1 LISFQDTQ
9 TKIYRKGEKEMAA
22 ESKKAKVDN
31 TVEEVHGPLY
41 DASRRVLLASI
52 GAIALAQD
60 EIEDFVEKLVERGEI
75 AEKDGKKLVREVI
88 DKRKKDVSKAE
99 DELNKRID
107 EVVTRMDVPTKADID
122 ALGDQINEL
131 SDKVDGLAKE

>member
-1 LISFQDTQ
+1 MT
-9 TKIYRKGEKEMAA
+9 A
-22 ESKKAKVDN
+22 ETKKAKVDN

-41 DASRRVLLASI
+41 EASRRVLLASI
-52 GAIALAQD
+52 GVIALAQD

-107 EVVTRMDVPTKADID
+107 EVVVRMDVPTKADID
-122 ALGDQINEL
+122 ALGEQINEL
-131 SDKVDGLAKE
+131 SDKVDALVKE

>member
-1 LISFQDTQ
+1 
-9 TKIYRKGEKEMAA
+9 MAA

-41 DASRRVLLASI
+41 EASRRVLLASI

-99 DELNKRID
+99 NELNKRID
-107 EVVTRMDVPTKADID
+107 EVVERMDVPTKADID
-122 ALGDQINEL
+122 ALGDQIDEL
-131 SDKVDGLAKE
+131 SNKVDALAKE

>member
-1 LISFQDTQ
+1 
-9 TKIYRKGEKEMAA
+9 MAA
-22 ESKKAKVDN
+22 VSKKAKVDN

-41 DASRRVLLASI
+41 EASRRVLLASI

-75 AEKDGKKLVREVI
+75 AEKDGKKLVHEVI

-99 DELNKRID
+99 NELNKRID
-107 EVVTRMDVPTKADID
+107 EVVERMDVPTKADID
-122 ALGDQINEL
+122 ALGDQIDEL
-131 SDKVDGLAKE
+131 SNKVDALAKE

>member
-1 LISFQDTQ
+1 
-9 TKIYRKGEKEMAA
+9 MAA
-22 ESKKAKVDN
+22 ESKKVKVDN

-41 DASRRVLLASI
+41 EASRRVLLASI

-99 DELNKRID
+99 NELNKRID
-107 EVVTRMDVPTKADID
+107 EVVERMDVPTKADID
-122 ALGDQINEL
+122 ALGGQINEL
-131 SDKVDGLAKE
+131 SDKVDALVKE

>member
-1 LISFQDTQ
+1 MATQ
-9 TKIYRKGEKEMAA
+9 
-22 ESKKAKVDN
+22 SKKAKVDN

-41 DASRRVLLASI
+41 EASRRVLLASI

-99 DELNKRID
+99 NELNKRID
-107 EVVTRMDVPTKADID
+107 EVVERMDVPTKADID
-122 ALGDQINEL
+122 ALGDQIDEL
-131 SDKVDGLAKE
+131 SNKVDALAKE

>member
-1 LISFQDTQ
+1 
-9 TKIYRKGEKEMAA
+9 MAA

-41 DASRRVLLASI
+41 EASRRVLLASI

-99 DELNKRID
+99 NELNKRID
-107 EVVTRMDVPTKADID
+107 EVVERMDVPTKADID

-131 SDKVDGLAKE
+131 SDKVDALVKE

>member
-1 LISFQDTQ
+1 
-9 TKIYRKGEKEMAA
+9 MAA
-22 ESKKAKVDN
+22 ESKKGKVDN
-31 TVEEVHGPLY
+31 TVEEVHVTLY
-41 DASRRVLLASI
+41 EASRRVLLASI

-107 EVVTRMDVPTKADID
+107 EVVIRMDVPTKADID

-131 SDKVDGLAKE
+131 SVKVDELAKE

>member
-1 LISFQDTQ
+1 
-9 TKIYRKGEKEMAA
+9 MAA
-22 ESKKAKVDN
+22 ESKKVKVDN
-31 TVEEVHGPLY
+31 TVEEVHGPLFE
-41 DASRRVLLASI
+41 ASRRVLLASI

-107 EVVTRMDVPTKADID
+107 EVVERMDVPTKADID

-131 SDKVDGLAKE
+131 SDKVDALVKE

>member
-1 LISFQDTQ
+1 
-9 TKIYRKGEKEMAA
+9 MATV
-22 ESKKAKVDN
+22 SKKAKVDN

-41 DASRRVLLASI
+41 EASRRVLLASI

-75 AEKDGKKLVREVI
+75 AEKDGKKLVREVM

-107 EVVTRMDVPTKADID
+107 EVIVRMDVPTKADID
-122 ALGDQINEL
+122 SLGDKINEL
-131 SDKVDGLAKE
+131 SDKLDALAKE

>member
-1 LISFQDTQ
+1 
-9 TKIYRKGEKEMAA
+9 MAA

-41 DASRRVLLASI
+41 EALRRVLMASI

-107 EVVTRMDVPTKADID
+107 EVVERMDVPTKADID

-131 SDKVDGLAKE
+131 SNKVDALAKE

>member
-1 LISFQDTQ
+1 MT
-9 TKIYRKGEKEMAA
+9 A
-22 ESKKAKVDN
+22 ETKKAKVDN

-41 DASRRVLLASI
+41 EASRRVLLASI
-52 GAIALAQD
+52 GVIALAQD

-107 EVVTRMDVPTKADID
+107 EVVVRMDVPTKADID

-131 SDKVDGLAKE
+131 SNKVDALSKE

>member
-1 LISFQDTQ
+1 
-9 TKIYRKGEKEMAA
+9 MAA

-41 DASRRVLLASI
+41 EASRRVLLASI
-52 GAIALAQD
+52 GVIALAQD

-75 AEKDGKKLVREVI
+75 AEKDGKKLMREVI

-99 DELNKRID
+99 DELNKRIN
-107 EVVTRMDVPTKADID
+107 EVVARIDAPTKADID
-122 ALGDQINEL
+122 ALGDQINVL
-131 SDKVDGLAKE
+131 SDKVDALAKE

>member
-1 LISFQDTQ
+1 
-9 TKIYRKGEKEMAA
+9 MAA

-41 DASRRVLLASI
+41 EASRRVLLASI

-107 EVVTRMDVPTKADID
+107 EVVVRMDVPTKADID
-122 ALGDQINEL
+122 ALGEQINEL
-131 SDKVDGLAKE
+131 SDKVDALSKE

>member
-1 LISFQDTQ
+1 
-9 TKIYRKGEKEMAA
+9 MAA
-22 ESKKAKVDN
+22 ESKKGKVDN
-31 TVEEVHGPLY
+31 TVEEVHSPLY
-41 DASRRVLLASI
+41 EASRRVLLASI

-107 EVVTRMDVPTKADID
+107 EVVERMDVPTKADID

>member
-1 LISFQDTQ
+1 
-9 TKIYRKGEKEMAA
+9 MAA
-22 ESKKAKVDN
+22 ESKKGKVDN

-41 DASRRVLLASI
+41 EASRRVLLASI

-75 AEKDGKKLVREVI
+75 AEKDGKKLLREVI
-88 DKRKKDVSKAE
+88 AKRKKDVSKAE

-107 EVVTRMDVPTKADID
+107 EVVIRMDVPTKADIV

-131 SDKVDGLAKE
+131 SVKVDELAKE

>member
-1 LISFQDTQ
+1 
-9 TKIYRKGEKEMAA
+9 MAA
-22 ESKKAKVDN
+22 VSKKAKVDN

-41 DASRRVLLASI
+41 EASRRVLLASI

-75 AEKDGKKLVREVI
+75 AEKDGKKLVHEVI

-99 DELNKRID
+99 NELNKRID
-107 EVVTRMDVPTKADID
+107 EVVERMDVPTKADID
-122 ALGDQINEL
+122 ALGDQIDEL
-131 SDKVDGLAKE
+131 SNKVDALSKE

>member
-1 LISFQDTQ
+1 
-9 TKIYRKGEKEMAA
+9 MAA

-41 DASRRVLLASI
+41 EASRRVLLASI

-60 EIEDFVEKLVERGEI
+60 EIEDFVKKLVERGEI
-75 AEKDGKKLVREVI
+75 AEKDGKQLVREVI

-99 DELNKRID
+99 NELNKRID
-107 EVVTRMDVPTKADID
+107 EVVERMDVPTKADID
-122 ALGDQINEL
+122 AIGDQINEL
-131 SDKVDGLAKE
+131 SNKVDALAKE

>member
-1 LISFQDTQ
+1 
-9 TKIYRKGEKEMAA
+9 MAA

-41 DASRRVLLASI
+41 EASRRVLLASI

-75 AEKDGKKLVREVI
+75 AEMDGKKLVREVI

-107 EVVTRMDVPTKADID
+107 EVVERMDVPTKADID
-122 ALGDQINEL
+122 ALGGQINEL
-131 SDKVDGLAKE
+131 SDKVDALVKE

>member
-1 LISFQDTQ
+1 
-9 TKIYRKGEKEMAA
+9 MAA

-41 DASRRVLLASI
+41 EASRRVLLASI

-75 AEKDGKKLVREVI
+75 AEMDGKKLVREVI

-107 EVVTRMDVPTKADID
+107 EVVERMDVPTKADID

-131 SDKVDGLAKE
+131 SDKVDALVKE

>member
-1 LISFQDTQ
+1 
-9 TKIYRKGEKEMAA
+9 MAA

-31 TVEEVHGPLY
+31 TVEEAHGPLY
-41 DASRRVLLASI
+41 EASRRVLLASI

-99 DELNKRID
+99 NELNKRID
-107 EVVTRMDVPTKADID
+107 EVVERMDVPTKADID
-122 ALGDQINEL
+122 ALGDQIDEL
-131 SDKVDGLAKE
+131 SNKVDALAKE

>member
-1 LISFQDTQ
+1 
-9 TKIYRKGEKEMAA
+9 MAA
-22 ESKKAKVDN
+22 ESKKGKVDN
-31 TVEEVHGPLY
+31 TVEEVHGHLY
-41 DASRRVLLASI
+41 EASRRVLLASI

-107 EVVTRMDVPTKADID
+107 EVVERMDVPTKADID
-122 ALGDQINEL
+122 ALGEQINEL
-131 SDKVDGLAKE
+131 SDKVDTLAKE

>member
-1 LISFQDTQ
+1 MT
-9 TKIYRKGEKEMAA
+9 A
-22 ESKKAKVDN
+22 ETKKAKVDN

-41 DASRRVLLASI
+41 EASRRVLLASI
-52 GAIALAQD
+52 GVIALAQD

-107 EVVTRMDVPTKADID
+107 EVVVRMDVPTKADID

-131 SDKVDGLAKE
+131 SVKVDELAKE

>member
-1 LISFQDTQ
+1 
-9 TKIYRKGEKEMAA
+9 MAA

-41 DASRRVLLASI
+41 EALRRVLMASI

-99 DELNKRID
+99 NELNKRID
-107 EVVTRMDVPTKADID
+107 EVVERMDVPTKADID

-131 SDKVDGLAKE
+131 SNKVDTLAKE

>member
-1 LISFQDTQ
+1 
-9 TKIYRKGEKEMAA
+9 MAA

-31 TVEEVHGPLY
+31 IIEEVHGPLY
-41 DASRRVLLASI
+41 EASRRVLLASI

-99 DELNKRID
+99 NELNKRID
-107 EVVTRMDVPTKADID
+107 EVVERMDVPTKADID

-131 SDKVDGLAKE
+131 SNKVDALAKE

>member
-1 LISFQDTQ
+1 
-9 TKIYRKGEKEMAA
+9 MAA
-22 ESKKAKVDN
+22 ESKKAKIDN
-31 TVEEVHGPLY
+31 TVEEVHGSLY
-41 DASRRVLLASI
+41 EASRRVLLASI

-107 EVVTRMDVPTKADID
+107 EVVERMDVPTKADID

>member
-1 LISFQDTQ
+1 
-9 TKIYRKGEKEMAA
+9 MAA

-31 TVEEVHGPLY
+31 TVEDVHGPLFE
-41 DASRRVLLASI
+41 ASRRVLLASI

-107 EVVTRMDVPTKADID
+107 EVVERMDVPTKADID
-122 ALGDQINEL
+122 ALGGQINEL
-131 SDKVDGLAKE
+131 SDKVDALVKE

>member
-1 LISFQDTQ
+1 
-9 TKIYRKGEKEMAA
+9 MAA

-88 DKRKKDVSKAE
+88 DKRKKEVSKAE
-99 DELNKRID
+99 DEFNKRID
-107 EVVTRMDVPTKADID
+107 EVVARMDVPTKGDID
-122 ALGDQINEL
+122 SLGEQINEL
-131 SDKVDGLAKE
+131 SDKVDTLAKE

>member
-1 LISFQDTQ
+1 
-9 TKIYRKGEKEMAA
+9 MAA
-22 ESKKAKVDN
+22 ESKKAKVGN
-31 TVEEVHGPLY
+31 TVEEVHGPLFE
-41 DASRRVLLASI
+41 ASRRVLLASI

-75 AEKDGKKLVREVI
+75 AEMDGKKLVREVI

-107 EVVTRMDVPTKADID
+107 EVVERMDVPTKADID

-131 SDKVDGLAKE
+131 SDKVDALVKE

>member
-1 LISFQDTQ
+1 
-9 TKIYRKGEKEMAA
+9 MAA
-22 ESKKAKVDN
+22 VSKKAKVDN

-41 DASRRVLLASI
+41 EASRRVLLASI

-75 AEKDGKKLVREVI
+75 AEKDGKKLVHEVI

-107 EVVTRMDVPTKADID
+107 EVVERMDVPTKTDID
-122 ALGDQINEL
+122 ALGDQIDEL
-131 SDKVDGLAKE
+131 SNKVDALAKE

>member
-1 LISFQDTQ
+1 MATQ
-9 TKIYRKGEKEMAA
+9 
-22 ESKKAKVDN
+22 SKKAKVDN

-41 DASRRVLLASI
+41 EASRRVLLASI

-99 DELNKRID
+99 NELNKRID
-107 EVVTRMDVPTKADID
+107 EVVERMDVPTKADID
-122 ALGDQINEL
+122 ALGDQINKL
-131 SDKVDGLAKE
+131 SNKVDALAKE

>member
-1 LISFQDTQ
+1 
-9 TKIYRKGEKEMAA
+9 MAA

-41 DASRRVLLASI
+41 EASRRVLLASI

-99 DELNKRID
+99 DEFNKRID
-107 EVVTRMDVPTKADID
+107 EVVARMDVPTKGDID
-122 ALGDQINEL
+122 ALGEQINEL
-131 SDKVDGLAKE
+131 SDKVDALAKE

>member
-1 LISFQDTQ
+1 
-9 TKIYRKGEKEMAA
+9 MAA
-22 ESKKAKVDN
+22 ESKKGKVDN

-41 DASRRVLLASI
+41 EASRRVLLASI

-107 EVVTRMDVPTKADID
+107 EVVIRMDVPTKTDID

-131 SDKVDGLAKE
+131 SVKVDELAKE

>member
-1 LISFQDTQ
+1 
-9 TKIYRKGEKEMAA
+9 MAA
-22 ESKKAKVDN
+22 VSKKAKVDN

-41 DASRRVLLASI
+41 EASRRVLLASI

-107 EVVTRMDVPTKADID
+107 EVVERMDVPTKTDID
-122 ALGDQINEL
+122 ALGDQIDEL
-131 SDKVDGLAKE
+131 SNKVDALAKE

>member
-1 LISFQDTQ
+1 
-9 TKIYRKGEKEMAA
+9 MAA

-41 DASRRVLLASI
+41 EASRRVLLASI

-99 DELNKRID
+99 NELNKRID
-107 EVVTRMDVPTKADID
+107 EVVERMDVPTKADID
-122 ALGDQINEL
+122 ALGDQIDEL
-131 SDKVDGLAKE
+131 SNKVDALSKE

>member
-1 LISFQDTQ
+1 
-9 TKIYRKGEKEMAA
+9 MAA
-22 ESKKAKVDN
+22 VSKKAKVDN

-75 AEKDGKKLVREVI
+75 AEKDGKKLVREVM

-107 EVVTRMDVPTKADID
+107 EVIVRMDVPTKADID
-122 ALGDQINEL
+122 SLGDKINEL
-131 SDKVDGLAKE
+131 SDKLDALAKE